1 MKKLILPLLF
11 LCIAATVWAE
21 DKINDSTYVEAFIVD
36 GIYRYNFTYNTTD
49 VDGKTP
55 LVMSGAIFMS
65 KEVHDRTAQA
75 PGYVIANNYT
85 VMKNDECAS
94 NVSSV
99 FTYEGFLTGSNYI
112 IIESDGLGLGKTKER
127 VQDYLIGRSSAQ
139 HNIDAFIAGRKLIE
153 EAGFKAGSLVA
164 STGYSQGG
172 HTAIWVSKLVEEGYR
187 SDELPKIDYAII
199 GGGPYDIYAQY
210 KDIMRKGRCQYPVL
224 IPLIFD
230 GLIEEGKSGIR
241 RTDVFSDILLEKMP
255 EWVDTKEY
263 NTAAIQD
270 SIYQTFGGSKDTG
283 AEVKYLLKDVCLD
296 SLSDLMQRVIP
307 RMKANSL
314 VYEEWAPTKTSEIA
328 FVHSTADSIVPYYI
342 MENMAKHLDRNGYTS
357 YTIKQTSGAHVDEG
371 YSFVM
376 SLSSMLKSYAEKHP
390 WGSVQT
396 IRDNDDNMNDNRIFR
411 IDGVEVTGNKDNLPP
426 GIYIINKKKYYV
438 R

>member
-1 MKKLILPLLF
+1 
-11 LCIAATVWAE
+11 
-21 DKINDSTYVEAFIVD
+21 
-36 GIYRYNFTYNTTD
+36 
-49 VDGKTP
+49 
-55 LVMSGAIFMS
+55 
-65 KEVHDRTAQA
+65 
-75 PGYVIANNYT
+75 
-85 VMKNDECAS
+85 
-94 NVSSV
+94 
-99 FTYEGFLTGSNYI
+99 
-112 IIESDGLGLGKTKER
+112 
-127 VQDYLIGRSSAQ
+127 
-139 HNIDAFIAGRKLIE
+139 
-153 EAGFKAGSLVA
+153 
-164 STGYSQGG
+164 
-172 HTAIWVSKLVEEGYR
+172 
-187 SDELPKIDYAII
+187 
-199 GGGPYDIYAQY
+199 
-210 KDIMRKGRCQYPVL
+210 
-224 IPLIFD
+224 
-230 GLIEEGKSGIR
+230 
-241 RTDVFSDILLEKMP
+241 MP